1 MALYVPEK
9 ADRGA
14 APIMLVRSHTA
25 TDSPEANHRFGA
37 SGHPSAQG
45 APMKPTTPDR
55 IRNVAL
61 ISHGGAG
68 KTSLAEAM
76 LLDAGAIQRL
86 GSVDAGT
93 TVLDWDPDEHK
104 RNQSVNLGIAS
115 VEHDG
120 TRITIVDTPG
130 YADFQADV
138 VEALAAVDAAI
149 VVIDASA
156 GVEVGTEEVW
166 KLADARALPRMVFI
180 NKMDRENANYDATLD
195 GLKARFGPKI
205 APVYLPIGSAESFT
219 GYVDVVEEH
228 ATVYENGSPREVP
241 IPSEL
246 EGIEHSRRDALVEAA
261 AEASDELME
270 KYLEGEPFTDAEI
283 EAALHKGTR
292 EGSVVPVFVG
302 SALQNIG
309 VRELISMIVKHVPS
323 PAEVGSRQTVDGTE
337 ITPDPN
343 GPFVAQVFKATADPF
358 VGRLTYFRVV
368 SGSLAGQGHVFNVNR
383 REEERI
389 GNLLGVQGKDQE
401 NLPKVGP
408 GDIAAVAKLTSTM
421 AGDTLVADRA
431 KAVELAP
438 LAFPAPSLQVAIEPE
453 SKADLDK
460 LGQALHRLAEEEP
473 AIGIRR
479 EEGTG
484 ETILTAM
491 GDAHVDVIVERLK
504 RKFGASVKTTTPR
517 VPYRETIK
525 QAARIDNKFKRQTGG
540 HGQYGHVV
548 IEFAPAEMG
557 TGFQFGD
564 KIVGGVVPKQYI
576 PAVEKG
582 LREAMAEGVLA
593 GYPVVDLQATLVDG
607 SYHTV
612 DSSEMAFK
620 VAASQA
626 LKKAFDAGS
635 PTLLEPII
643 EVDIVVPDEYM
654 GDVMG
659 QITSKRGHVL
669 GMDSADGLQHLKAQ
683 VPQAEMFH
691 YATELRSITQGR
703 GRFSW
708 KLDHYA
714 EVPHNIADKVVA
726 EAAASNG
733 HGPERGH

>member
-1 MALYVPEK
+1 
-9 ADRGA
+9 
-14 APIMLVRSHTA
+14 
-25 TDSPEANHRFGA
+25 
-37 SGHPSAQG
+37 
-45 APMKPTTPDR
+45 MKPTTPDR

-76 LLDAGAIQRL
+76 LFDAGAIQRL
-86 GSVDAGT
+86 GNVESGT
-93 TVLDWDPDEHK
+93 TTLDWDQDEQK
-104 RNQSVNLGIAS
+104 RGQSINLAIGTI
-115 VEHDG
+115 EHDG

-166 KLADARALPRMVFI
+166 RLADARGLPRMIFI

-195 GLKARFGPKI
+195 ALKARFGPKI
-205 APVYLPIGSAESFT
+205 APVYLPIGSAETFN
-219 GYVDVVEEH
+219 GYVDVIEEH
-228 ATVYENGSPREVP
+228 ANVYEGGTPKEVP
-241 IPSEL
+241 IPAEL

-261 AEASDELME
+261 AEASDELMM
-270 KYLEGEPFTDAEI
+270 KYLDGEAFTDEEI
-283 EAALHKGTR
+283 ESALHKGTR

-302 SALQNIG
+302 SATKNIG
-309 VRELISMIVKHVPS
+309 VRELIAMIAKHVPS
-323 PAEVGSRQTVDGTE
+323 PAEVGSRTTVDGSE
-337 ITPDPN
+337 IAPDPN

-368 SGSLAGQGHVFNVNR
+368 SGSMSGQGHVYNVNR

-389 GNLLGVQGKDQE
+389 GNILSVQGKDQE
-401 NLPKVGP
+401 NLAKIGP
-408 GDIAAVAKLTSTM
+408 GDIAAVAKLSSTS
-421 AGDTLVADRA
+421 AGDTLVADKA
-431 KAVELAP
+431 KAVELASF
-438 LAFPAPSLQVAIEPE
+438 AFPEPSLQVAIEPE
-453 SKADLDK
+453 TKADLDK
-460 LGQALHRLAEEEP
+460 LGPALHRLSEEEP
-473 AIGIRR
+473 TVRIHR
-479 EEGTG
+479 EDGTG

-491 GDAHVDVIVERLK
+491 GDAHVDVIVDRLK
-504 RKFGASVKTTTPR
+504 RKFGAAVKTATPR
-517 VPYRETIK
+517 VPYRETIR
-525 QAARIDNKFKRQTGG
+525 QAARIDNRFKRQTGG
-540 HGQYGHVV
+540 HGQFGHVV

-564 KIVGGVVPKQYI
+564 RIVGGAVPKQYI

-626 LKKAFDAGS
+626 LKRAFDAAS
-635 PTLLEPII
+635 PALLEPIL

-714 EVPHNIADKVVA
+714 EVPHTIAEKVVA
-726 EAAASNG
+726 EASKNG
-733 HGPERGH
+733 HGAERAGH

>member
-1 MALYVPEK
+1 
-9 ADRGA
+9 
-14 APIMLVRSHTA
+14 
-25 TDSPEANHRFGA
+25 
-37 SGHPSAQG
+37 
-45 APMKPTTPDR
+45 MKPSSPDR

-76 LLDAGAIQRL
+76 LFDAGAIKRL
-86 GSVDAGT
+86 GTVEAGT
-93 TVLDWDPDEHK
+93 TTLDWDPDEQK
-104 RNQSVNLGIAS
+104 RGQSINLAIAS
-115 VEHDG
+115 LEHEG
-120 TRITIVDTPG
+120 VRITIVDTPG

-138 VEALAAVDAAI
+138 VEALAAVDAA
-149 VVIDASA
+149 VVVVDASA
-156 GVEVGTEEVW
+156 GVEVGTDEVW
-166 KLADARALPRMVFI
+166 KLADARGLPRMIFV

-195 GLKARFGPKI
+195 ALKARFGPKI
-205 APVYLPIGSAESFT
+205 APVYLPIGSAETFR
-219 GYVDVVEEH
+219 GYVDVIEEH
-228 ATVYENGSPREVP
+228 ANVYENGKPKEVP
-241 IPSEL
+241 IPPEL

-270 KYLEGEPFTDAEI
+270 KYLEGQPFTDEEI

-302 SALQNIG
+302 SATQNIG
-309 VRELISMIVKHVPS
+309 VRELLSMIARHVPS
-323 PAEVGSRQTVDGTE
+323 PAEVGNRTSADGKE
-337 ITPDPN
+337 INADPG

-358 VGRLTYFRVV
+358 VGRLSYFRVI
-368 SGSLAGQGHVFNVNR
+368 SGTLSGQGHVYNASR
-383 REEERI
+383 RQEERI
-389 GNLLGVQGKDQE
+389 GNLLSVHGKDQQ
-401 NLPKVGP
+401 NLPSVGP
-408 GDIAAVAKLTSTM
+408 GDIAAVAKLTSTA
-421 AGDTLVADRA
+421 AGDTLVADKA
-431 KAVELAP
+431 HAVELPP
-438 LAFPAPSLQVAIEPE
+438 LDFPAPSLQVAIEPE

-473 AIGIRR
+473 AVEIRR
-479 EEGTG
+479 EDGTG

-491 GDAHVDVIVERLK
+491 GDAHVDVIIDRLK
-504 RKFGASVKTTTPR
+504 RKFGASVRTATPR
-517 VPYRETIK
+517 VPYRETIR
-525 QAARIDNKFKRQTGG
+525 QAARIDNRYKRQTGG

-564 KIVGGVVPKQYI
+564 RIVGGVVPKQYI

-626 LKKAFDAGS
+626 LKKAFDAAS
-635 PTLLEPII
+635 PALLEPIL
-643 EVDIVVPDEYM
+643 EVDIVVPDEFM

-669 GMDSADGLQHLKAQ
+669 GMESADGLQHLKAQ

-714 EVPHNIADKVVA
+714 EVPHNIAEKVVA
-726 EAAASNG
+726 DAASHNG

>member
-1 MALYVPEK
+1 
-9 ADRGA
+9 
-14 APIMLVRSHTA
+14 
-25 TDSPEANHRFGA
+25 
-37 SGHPSAQG
+37 
-45 APMKPTTPDR
+45 MKPTTPDR

-76 LLDAGAIQRL
+76 LFDAGAISRL
-86 GSVDAGT
+86 GTVEAGT
-93 TVLDWDPDEHK
+93 TTFDWDPDEQK
-104 RNQSVNLGIAS
+104 RTQSINLAIAS
-115 VEHDG
+115 LEHDG
-120 TRITIVDTPG
+120 VRITIVDTPG

-166 KLADARALPRMVFI
+166 RLAEARRLPRMIFI

-195 GLKARFGPKI
+195 ALKARFGPKI
-205 APVYLPIGSAESFT
+205 APVYLPIGAAHTFR
-219 GYVDVVEEH
+219 GYVDVIEEH
-228 ATVYENGSPREVP
+228 ANVYENGKASEVP
-241 IPSEL
+241 IPPEL
-246 EGIEHSRRDALVEAA
+246 EGIEHTRRDALVEAA
-261 AEASDELME
+261 AEASDELMM
-270 KYLEGEPFTDAEI
+270 KYLDGESFTDEEI
-283 EAALHKGTR
+283 ESALHKGTR

-302 SALQNIG
+302 SATQNIG
-309 VRELISMIVKHVPS
+309 VRELLSMIVKHIPS
-323 PAEVGSRQTVDGTE
+323 PAEVGSRLTVDGKE
-337 ITPDPN
+337 IGPDPS

-358 VGRLTYFRVV
+358 VGRLTYFRVI
-368 SGSLAGQGHVFNVNR
+368 SGTLAGQGHVVNATR
-383 REEERI
+383 KEEERI
-389 GNLLGVQGKDQE
+389 GNLLAVHGKDTE
-401 NLPKVGP
+401 TYPKVGP
-408 GDIAAVAKLTSTM
+408 GDIAAVAKLTSTH

-431 KAVELAP
+431 QAVQLAP

-460 LGQALHRLAEEEP
+460 LGQALHRLEEEEP
-473 AIGIRR
+473 CVRIHR

-491 GDAHVDVIVERLK
+491 GDAHVDVIVDRLK
-504 RKFGASVKTTTPR
+504 RKFGASVTTATPR
-517 VPYRETIK
+517 VPYRETIR
-525 QAARIDNKFKRQTGG
+525 QAARVDNKYKRQTGG

-626 LKKAFDAGS
+626 LKKAFDAAS
-635 PTLLEPII
+635 PALLEPIL
-643 EVDIVVPDEYM
+643 EVDVVVPDEFM

-708 KLDHYA
+708 RLDHYA

-726 EAAASNG
+726 EAASNG
-733 HGPERGH
+733 HGAERAGH

>member
-1 MALYVPEK
+1 M
-9 ADRGA
+9 
-14 APIMLVRSHTA
+14 
-25 TDSPEANHRFGA
+25 
-37 SGHPSAQG
+37 Q
-45 APMKPTTPDR
+45 PTTPDR
-55 IRNVAL
+55 IRNIAL

-76 LLDAGAIQRL
+76 LFDAGAISRL
-86 GSVDAGT
+86 GSVEAGT
-93 TVLDWDPDEHK
+93 TTLDWDPDEHK
-104 RNQSVNLGIAS
+104 RNQSINLAIGS
-115 VEHDG
+115 LEYDG
-120 TRITIVDTPG
+120 VRVTIVDTPG

-166 KLADARALPRMVFI
+166 RLADARNLPRMVFI

-195 GLKARFGPKI
+195 ALKSRFGPKI
-205 APVYLPIGSAESFT
+205 APVYLPIGSSESFR
-219 GYVDVVEEH
+219 GYVDVIEEH
-228 ATVYENGSPREVP
+228 ASVYENGAPKEVP
-241 IPSEL
+241 IPEEL

-261 AEASDELME
+261 AEASDELIE
-270 KYLEGEPFTDAEI
+270 KYLEGQAFTDAEI

-302 SALQNIG
+302 SATRNIG

-323 PAEVGSRQTVDGTE
+323 PAEVGSRTTADGKVIE
-337 ITPDPN
+337 PDPN
-343 GPFVAQVFKATADPF
+343 GPFVAQVFKATSDPF
-358 VGRLTYFRVV
+358 VGRLSYFRVV
-368 SGSLAGQGHVFNVNR
+368 SGSLSGQGHVYNATR

-389 GNLLGVQGKDQE
+389 GNLLSVQGKDTE
-401 NLPKVGP
+401 NLAKVGP
-408 GDIAAVAKLTSTM
+408 GDIAAVAKLTSTA
-421 AGDTLVADRA
+421 AGDTLVADREH
-431 KAVELAP
+431 AVELEP
-438 LAFPAPSLQVAIEPE
+438 LQFPAPSLQVAIEPE

-460 LGQALHRLAEEEP
+460 LGQALHRLTEEEP
-473 AIGIRR
+473 AVLIRR

-491 GDAHVDVIVERLK
+491 GDAHVDVIVDRLK
-504 RKFGASVKTTTPR
+504 RKFGAAVRTATPR
-517 VPYRETIK
+517 VPYRETIRS
-525 QAARIDNKFKRQTGG
+525 AARIDNKYKRQTGG

-557 TGFQFGD
+557 TGFEFGT

-626 LKKAFDAGS
+626 LKKAFDAAS
-635 PTLLEPII
+635 PALLEPIL
-643 EVDIVVPDEYM
+643 EVDVVVPDEFM

-714 EVPHNIADKVVA
+714 EVPHNIAEKVVA
-726 EAAASNG
+726 EASTNG
-733 HGPERGH
+733 HGAERGH

>member
-1 MALYVPEK
+1 
-9 ADRGA
+9 
-14 APIMLVRSHTA
+14 
-25 TDSPEANHRFGA
+25 
-37 SGHPSAQG
+37 
-45 APMKPTTPDR
+45 MKPTTPDK

-76 LLDAGAIQRL
+76 LFDAGAIKRL
-86 GSVDAGT
+86 GTVEAGT
-93 TVLDWDPDEHK
+93 TALDWDPDEQK
-104 RNQSVNLGIAS
+104 RSQSINLAIGS
-115 VEHDG
+115 MEHEG
-120 TRITIVDTPG
+120 VRITLVDTPG

-166 KLADARALPRMVFI
+166 RLADARGLPRMIFV
-180 NKMDRENANYDATLD
+180 NKMDRENANYEATLD
-195 GLKARFGPKI
+195 ALKARFGPKI
-205 APVYLPIGSAESFT
+205 APVYLPIGSAESFR
-219 GYVDVVEEH
+219 GYVDVIEEH
-228 ATVYENGSPREVP
+228 ATVYENGKPTEVP
-241 IPSEL
+241 IPPEL

-270 KYLEGEPFTDAEI
+270 KYLEGEPFTDVEI

-302 SALQNIG
+302 SATQNIG
-309 VRELISMIVKHVPS
+309 VRELISMIARHVPS
-323 PAEVGSRQTVDGTE
+323 PAEVGTRTTVDGKE
-337 ITPDPN
+337 IAPDPN

-358 VGRLTYFRVV
+358 VGRLSYFRVI
-368 SGSLAGQGHVFNVNR
+368 SGSLSGQGHVYNVNR
-383 REEERI
+383 KEDERI
-389 GNLLGVQGKDQE
+389 GNLLAVQGKEQE

-408 GDIAAVAKLTSTM
+408 GDIAAVAKLTSTS

-431 KAVELAP
+431 RAVQLPP
-438 LAFPAPSLQVAIEPE
+438 LDFPAPSLQVAIEPE
-453 SKADLDK
+453 SKMDLDK
-460 LGQALHRLAEEEP
+460 LGPALHRLIEEEP
-473 AIGIRR
+473 TVRIRR
-479 EEGTG
+479 EDGTG

-504 RKFGASVKTTTPR
+504 RKFGASVRTATPR
-517 VPYRETIK
+517 VPYRETIR
-525 QAARIDNKFKRQTGG
+525 QAARIDNRYKRQTGG
-540 HGQYGHVV
+540 HGQFGHVV

-564 KIVGGVVPKQYI
+564 RIVGGAVPKQYI
-576 PAVEKG
+576 PAVERG

-626 LKKAFDAGS
+626 LKKAFDAAS
-635 PTLLEPII
+635 PALLEPIL
-643 EVDIVVPDEYM
+643 EVDVVVPDEFM

-669 GMDSADGLQHLKAQ
+669 GMESAGGLQHLRAQ

-708 KLDHYA
+708 KVDHYA

-726 EAAASNG
+726 EAASHNG
-733 HGPERGH
+733 HGPERGR

>member
-1 MALYVPEK
+1 
-9 ADRGA
+9 
-14 APIMLVRSHTA
+14 
-25 TDSPEANHRFGA
+25 
-37 SGHPSAQG
+37 
-45 APMKPTTPDR
+45 MKPTTPDK

-76 LLDAGAIQRL
+76 LFDAGAIQRL
-86 GSVDAGT
+86 GTWSREPRPSTGIPTSTSAS
-93 TVLDWDPDEHK
+93 
-104 RNQSVNLGIAS
+104 QSINLAIGS
-115 VEHDG
+115 LEHDG

-156 GVEVGTEEVW
+156 GVEVGTDEVW
-166 KLADARALPRMVFI
+166 KLADERGLPRMIFI

-195 GLKARFGPKI
+195 ALKAKFGPKI
-205 APVYLPIGSAESFT
+205 APVYLPIGSAETFK
-219 GYVDVVEEH
+219 GYVDVIEEH
-228 ATVYENGSPREVP
+228 ATVYEGGTPKEVP
-241 IPSEL
+241 IPPEL

-261 AEASDELME
+261 AEASDELMM
-270 KYLEGEPFTDAEI
+270 KYLEGETLTDEEI
-283 EAALHKGTR
+283 ESALHKGTR

-302 SALQNIG
+302 SATKNIG
-309 VRELISMIVKHVPS
+309 VRELISMIAKHVPS
-323 PAEVGSRQTVDGTE
+323 PAEVGSRTTVDGKE
-337 ITPDPN
+337 LTPDPN

-358 VGRLTYFRVV
+358 VGRLTYFRVH
-368 SGSLAGQGHVFNVNR
+368 SGSLSGPGDVYNVNR

-389 GNLLGVQGKDQE
+389 GNFLSVQGKDQE
-401 NLPKVGP
+401 TLARIGP
-408 GDIAAVAKLTSTM
+408 GDIAAVAKLTST
-421 AGDTLVADRA
+421 APGDTLVADRA
-431 KAVELAP
+431 KAVQLPP

-460 LGQALHRLAEEEP
+460 LGQALHRLGEEEP
-473 AIGIRR
+473 AIRIHR

-491 GDAHVDVIVERLK
+491 GDAHVDVIVDRLK
-504 RKFGASVKTTTPR
+504 RKFGAAVRTATPR

-525 QAARIDNKFKRQTGG
+525 QAARIDNRFKRQTGG
-540 HGQYGHVV
+540 HGQFGHVV

-557 TGFQFGD
+557 SGFQFGD

-626 LKKAFDAGS
+626 LKKAFDAAS
-635 PTLLEPII
+635 PALLEPIL

-659 QITSKRGHVL
+659 QITGKRGHVL
-669 GMDSADGLQHLKAQ
+669 GMDSADGLQHLRAQ

-714 EVPHNIADKVVA
+714 EVPHTIAEKVVA
-726 EAAASNG
+726 EASKNG
-733 HGPERGH
+733 HGAERAGH

>member
-1 MALYVPEK
+1 
-9 ADRGA
+9 
-14 APIMLVRSHTA
+14 
-25 TDSPEANHRFGA
+25 
-37 SGHPSAQG
+37 
-45 APMKPTTPDR
+45 MKPTTPDR

-76 LLDAGAIQRL
+76 LFDAGAITRL
-86 GSVDAGT
+86 GTVEAGT
-93 TVLDWDPDEHK
+93 TTLDWDPDEH
-104 RNQSVNLGIAS
+104 RRTQSINLAIAS
-115 VEHDG
+115 LEHDG

-166 KLADARALPRMVFI
+166 RLAEERGLPRMIFV

-195 GLKARFGPKI
+195 ALKARFGAKI
-205 APVYLPIGSAESFT
+205 APVYLPIGSADSFR
-219 GYVDVVEEH
+219 GYVDVIEEH
-228 ATVYENGSPREVP
+228 ANVYEQGKPKEVP
-241 IPSEL
+241 IPPEL
-246 EGIEHSRRDALVEAA
+246 EGIEHTRRDALVEAA
-261 AEASDELME
+261 AEASDELMM
-270 KYLEGEPFTDAEI
+270 KYLEGEPFTDEEI
-283 EAALHKGTR
+283 EAAVHKGTR

-302 SALQNIG
+302 SATRNIG
-309 VRELISMIVKHVPS
+309 VRELLSMIVKHVPS
-323 PAEVGSRQTVDGTE
+323 PAEVGTRRTADGRE
-337 ITPDPN
+337 IAPDPS
-343 GPFVAQVFKATADPF
+343 GPFVAHVFKATADPF

-368 SGSLAGQGHVFNVNR
+368 SGTLAGQGHVYNATR
-383 REEERI
+383 KEEERI
-389 GNLLGVQGKDQE
+389 GNLLAVHGKDTE
-401 NLPKVGP
+401 TLTKVGP
-408 GDIAAVAKLTSTM
+408 GDIAAVAKLTSTH
-421 AGDTLVADRA
+421 AGDTLVADKA
-431 KAVELAP
+431 AAVELAP

-460 LGQALHRLAEEEP
+460 LGQALHRLEEEEP
-473 AIGIRR
+473 SVRIHR

-491 GDAHVDVIVERLK
+491 GDAHVDVIVDRLK
-504 RKFGASVKTTTPR
+504 RKFGASVKTDTPR
-517 VPYRETIK
+517 VPYRETIR
-525 QAARIDNKFKRQTGG
+525 QAARIDNKYKRQTGG

-626 LKKAFDAGS
+626 LKKAFDAAS
-635 PTLLEPII
+635 PALLEPIL

-669 GMDSADGLQHLKAQ
+669 GMDSVDGMQHLKAQ

-726 EAAASNG
+726 DAASNG
-733 HGPERGH
+733 HVVERAGH

>member
-1 MALYVPEK
+1 
-9 ADRGA
+9 
-14 APIMLVRSHTA
+14 
-25 TDSPEANHRFGA
+25 
-37 SGHPSAQG
+37 
-45 APMKPTTPDR
+45 MKPTTPDK

-76 LLDAGAIQRL
+76 LFDAGAIKRL
-86 GSVDAGT
+86 GTVEAGT
-93 TVLDWDPDEHK
+93 TALDWDPDEQK
-104 RNQSVNLGIAS
+104 RNQSINLAIGTL
-115 VEHDG
+115 EHEG
-120 TRITIVDTPG
+120 VRITLVDTPG

-166 KLADARALPRMVFI
+166 RLADARGLPRMIFV

-195 GLKARFGPKI
+195 ALRARFGPKI
-205 APVYLPIGSAESFT
+205 APVYLPIGSAETFR
-219 GYVDVVEEH
+219 GYVDVIEEH
-228 ATVYENGSPREVP
+228 ATVYENGKPTEVP
-241 IPSEL
+241 IPAEL

-270 KYLEGEPFTDAEI
+270 KYLEGEAFTDGEI

-302 SALQNIG
+302 SATQNIG
-309 VRELISMIVKHVPS
+309 VRELISMIARHVPS
-323 PAEVGSRQTVDGTE
+323 PAEVGSRTTIDGKE

-358 VGRLTYFRVV
+358 VGRLSYFRVI
-368 SGSLAGQGHVFNVNR
+368 SGSMSGQSHVYNVNR
-383 REEERI
+383 KEDERI
-389 GNLLGVQGKDQE
+389 GNLLAIQGKEQE

-408 GDIAAVAKLTSTM
+408 GDIAAVAKLTSTS

-431 KAVELAP
+431 HAVQLPP
-438 LAFPAPSLQVAIEPE
+438 LDFPAPSLQVAIEPE
-453 SKADLDK
+453 SQADLDK
-460 LGQALHRLAEEEP
+460 LGQALHRLIEEEP
-473 AIGIRR
+473 AIQIRR
-479 EEGTG
+479 EDGTG

-491 GDAHVDVIVERLK
+491 GDAHVDVIVDRLK
-504 RKFGASVKTTTPR
+504 RKFGASVRTATPR
-517 VPYRETIK
+517 VPYRETIR
-525 QAARIDNKFKRQTGG
+525 QAARIENRYKRQTGG
-540 HGQYGHVV
+540 HGQFGHVV

-564 KIVGGVVPKQYI
+564 KIVGGAVPKQYI
-576 PAVEKG
+576 PAVERG

-626 LKKAFDAGS
+626 LKKAFDAAS
-635 PTLLEPII
+635 PALLEPIL
-643 EVDIVVPDEYM
+643 EVDVVVPDEFM

-669 GMDSADGLQHLKAQ
+669 GMDSADGHQHLKAQ

-708 KLDHYA
+708 KVDHYA
-714 EVPHNIADKVVA
+714 EVPPNIADKVVA
-726 EAAASNG
+726 EAASHNG